1 MPPNLILIGPM
12 GAGKS
17 TVGAEV
23 AKNLNLTFSDTD
35 SLIEIDQG
43 KSISDIFVED
53 GETHFRL
60 VEESIVIDAL
70 KQEAGVLSLGGGA
83 VMNLEVQRALKESGA
98 KVIFLDISLSAVVPR
113 IGFDTPRPLLM
124 VNPRQRWNELMQER
138 RPTYEALADLRVDV
152 SELSVD
158 QAVARIIES
167 I

>member
-1 MPPNLILIGPM
+1 M

-158 QAVARIIES
+158 QAVARIIAS

>member
-1 MPPNLILIGPM
+1 VPPNLILIGPM

-158 QAVARIIES
+158 QAVARIIAS

>member
-158 QAVARIIES
+158 QAVARIIAS